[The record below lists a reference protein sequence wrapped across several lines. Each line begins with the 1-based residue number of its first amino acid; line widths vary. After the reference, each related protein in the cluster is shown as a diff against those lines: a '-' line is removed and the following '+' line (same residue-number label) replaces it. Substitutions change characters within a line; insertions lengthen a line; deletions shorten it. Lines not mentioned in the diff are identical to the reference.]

1 MLEIVERHINFSR
14 NIFKGVIKIVKRKNK
29 FLNKI
34 FVEQLYLFGA
44 LSFPMVAIVS
54 FFLGVVLTFQLV
66 PELRRFGSESVTGG
80 LIMIAAARE
89 VAPVLVSIMI
99 AGRMGSS
106 MAAELGSMKIT
117 DQIDALKLMGANP
130 IRYLVSPRVLSG
142 AIMMPFLTAISIFM
156 IAFASYIL
164 AVEVY
169 GIAWGTFLTRISAIM
184 GPKDV
189 IGGVFKS
196 IFFGI
201 GITYVSCYLGITLKG
216 RSTEVGKATTS
227 SVAISIILVIFLD
240 MILSYIIFKK

>member
-14 NIFKGVIKIVKRKNK
+14 NIIKGVIKIVKRKNK